1 MAQQAYQQAVALEP
15 AHIDA
20 WMGLAILAQQKQ
32 QTDTLIDAR
41 NHVRQLDAHA
51 FSNLQE
57 KLQALR
63 QSEGQARE
71 MP

>member
-1 MAQQAYQQAVALEP
+1 MVQQAYQQAVALEP

-20 WMGLAILAQQKQ
+20 WMGLAILAHQKQ
-32 QTDTLIDAR
+32 QTAVLADAK
-41 NHVRQLDAHA
+41 NHVWQLDARA